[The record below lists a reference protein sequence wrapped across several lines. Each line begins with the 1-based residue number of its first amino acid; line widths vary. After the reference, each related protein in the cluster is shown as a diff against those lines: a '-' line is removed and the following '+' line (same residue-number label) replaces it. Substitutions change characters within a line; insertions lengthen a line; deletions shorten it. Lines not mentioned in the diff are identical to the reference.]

1 MGTPIGVL
9 EVVQFAQA
17 QYAKMI
23 DSRSGKHGIVMLSD
37 NDGCGYW
44 RMRLPT
50 RSMKMD
56 GWYADITS
64 AMVKYEQLLEYE
76 TIFVQRFH
84 EWDAF
89 YVLERLKK
97 AGKRIV
103 YDIDDDL
110 FSIPKDN
117 PAANVIRKDQ
127 QFAALETMRLADTVI
142 VSTVVLKERLSQ
154 MAELAQ
160 KIVVVPNALDLRGW
174 TPTPLCGSP
183 DGKRRIFWQGGSTHA
198 EDWTVCI
205 EAVEDVMMEND
216 DVVLMIL
223 GFLPPVVLSMVQ
235 RNHWQSR
242 VEYMGFSEPETYYQL
257 VKGVRAEVGLAP
269 LTCSR
274 FNDCKS
280 NLKLLEN
287 SFIGMPTVA
296 SKVAPYLEIDGS
308 NGILVETKDDWYNA
322 LSMLLGNAT
331 KRREMLVAARR
342 LVSEKYD
349 IEKVA
354 EKWASVLCV

>member
-1 MGTPIGVL
+1 MNRDDW
-9 EVVQFAQA
+9 FA
-17 QYAKMI
+17 
-23 DSRSGKHGIVMLSD
+23 DVS
-37 NDGCGYW
+37 
-44 RMRLPT
+44 
-50 RSMKMD
+50 
-56 GWYADITS
+56 S
-64 AMVKYEQLLEYE
+64 AMVKYEQLLEYD

-127 QFAALETMRLADTVI
+127 QFAALETMKLADTVI

-154 MAELAQ
+154 MAELAE
-160 KIVVVPNALDLRGW
+160 KIVVVPNSLEVKGW
-174 TPTPLCGSP
+174 TPTHLCGSP

-205 EAVEDVMMEND
+205 DAVERVMSERS
-216 DVVLMIL
+216 DVVLTIL
-223 GFLPPVVLSMVQ
+223 GFLPPVVMELVR
-235 RNHWQSR
+235 RNQWQSR

-269 LTCSR
+269 LTDSR
-274 FNDCKS
+274 FNQGKS

-287 SFIGMPTVA
+287 SYIGMPTIA
-296 SKVAPYLEIDGS
+296 SRVAPYLEIDGN
-308 NGILVETKDDWYNA
+308 NGMLVSTSDEWYKA
-322 LSMLLGNAT
+322 LSLLLDNPVV
-331 KRREMLVAARR
+331 RRDMLVQARK
-342 LVSEKYD
+342 LVFDRYD